1 MIIFGIDPGSRI
13 TGYGIVRCEGS
24 RVLHV
29 DNGAVIPNAN
39 LSPAQRLYFIYS
51 ELLKILDQVRPT
63 VVAVEEVF
71 VANNPRSALTLG
83 QARGVA
89 LAAAAACGLPVVEYS
104 TRHVKQ
110 ALVGYGNATKVQIQ
124 SMVRRLLSLPE
135 SAQAD
140 ASDALAVAI
149 THAHSHRLQL
159 KTNQL

>member
-1 MIIFGIDPGSRI
+1 MIIFGIDPGSRV
-13 TGYGIVRCEGS
+13 TGYGIVACEGS
-24 RVLHV
+24 RLRHL
-29 DNGAVIPNAN
+29 DNGVVAPDPG
-39 LSPAQRLYFIYS
+39 LSPAQRLHYIHT
-51 ELLKILDQVRPT
+51 ELLRLLDHIHPT

-71 VANNPRSALTLG
+71 VAHNPRSAITLG

-89 LAAAAACGLPVVEYS
+89 LAAAAACNLPVVEYS
-104 TRHVKQ
+104 TRLVKQ
-110 ALVGYGNATKVQIQ
+110 ALVGYGNATKEQIQ
-124 SMVRRLLSLPE
+124 SMVRRLLLLPE

>member
-24 RVLHV
+24 RVVHV
-29 DNGAVIPNAN
+29 DNGAVIPSLT
-39 LSPAQRLYFIYS
+39 LSPAQRLHYIHT
-51 ELLKILDQVRPT
+51 ELLKLLDKTQPT

-89 LAAAAACGLPVVEYS
+89 LAAAAACGFPVVEYS
-104 TRHVKQ
+104 TRLVKQ
-110 ALVGYGNATKVQIQ
+110 AIVGYGNATKEQIQ

-135 SAQAD
+135 SAMAD

-149 THAHSHRLQL
+149 THAHSHKLQL

>member
-1 MIIFGIDPGSRI
+1 MIIFGIDPGSRV

-24 RVLHV
+24 RVVHV
-29 DNGAVIPNAN
+29 DNGAVIPSLT
-39 LSPAQRLYFIYS
+39 LSSAQRLHYIHT
-51 ELLKILDQVRPT
+51 ELLKLLDKAQPT

-89 LAAAAACGLPVVEYS
+89 LAAAASCGFPVVEYS
-104 TRHVKQ
+104 TRLVKQ
-110 ALVGYGNATKVQIQ
+110 AIVGYGNATKEQIQ

-135 SAQAD
+135 SAMAD

-149 THAHSHRLQL
+149 THAHSHKLQL
-159 KTNQL
+159 KTKQL

>member
-1 MIIFGIDPGSRI
+1 M
-13 TGYGIVRCEGS
+13 
-24 RVLHV
+24 
-29 DNGAVIPNAN
+29 DNGAVIPRPA
-39 LSPAQRLYFIYS
+39 LSSAQKLHYIYT
-51 ELLKILDQVRPT
+51 ELLKVLDHHRPD

-71 VANNPRSALTLG
+71 VAHNPRSALTLG

-89 LAAAAACGLPVVEYS
+89 LAAAAACNLPVVEYS
-104 TRHVKQ
+104 TRLVKQ
-110 ALVGYGNATKVQIQ
+110 ALVGYGNASKNQIQ

-135 SAQAD
+135 NAMAD

>member
-1 MIIFGIDPGSRI
+1 MIIFGIDPGSRV
-13 TGYGIVRCEGS
+13 TGYGIICCEGS
-24 RVLHV
+24 QVRHV
-29 DNGAVIPNAN
+29 DNGAVIPSPT
-39 LSPAQRLYFIYS
+39 LSPAQRLHYIYT
-51 ELLKILDQVRPT
+51 ELLRLLNQTRPT

-89 LAAAAACGLPVVEYS
+89 LAAAAACALPVVEYS
-104 TRHVKQ
+104 TRLVKQ
-110 ALVGYGNATKVQIQ
+110 AMVGYGNATKEQIQ

-135 SAQAD
+135 SAMAD

>member
-13 TGYGIVRCEGS
+13 TGYGIIRCEGS
-24 RVLHV
+24 RVVHV
-29 DNGAVIPNAN
+29 DNGAVIPSPK
-39 LSPAQRLYFIYS
+39 LSPAQRLHFIHT
-51 ELLKILDQVRPT
+51 ELLKLLDHAQPT

-104 TRHVKQ
+104 TRLVKQ
-110 ALVGYGNATKVQIQ
+110 AMVGYGNATKEQLQ

-135 SAQAD
+135 TAMAD

>member
-1 MIIFGIDPGSRI
+1 MIIFGIDPGSRV

-24 RVLHV
+24 RVLHI
-29 DNGAVIPNAN
+29 DNGAVIPRLA
-39 LSPAQRLYFIYS
+39 LSSAQRLHYIYT
-51 ELLKILDQVRPT
+51 ELLKILDQHRPT

-71 VANNPRSALTLG
+71 IANNPRSALTLG

-89 LAAAAACGLPVVEYS
+89 LAAAAACNLPVVEYS
-104 TRHVKQ
+104 TRLVKQ
-110 ALVGYGNATKVQIQ
+110 ALVGYGNATKEQIQ

-149 THAHSHRLQL
+149 THAHSHRLKL

>member
-1 MIIFGIDPGSRI
+1 M

-29 DNGAVIPNAN
+29 DNGAIIPSPK
-39 LSPAQRLYFIYS
+39 LSPAQRLYFIHT
-51 ELLKILDQVRPT
+51 ELLKLLDHAQPN

-89 LAAAAACGLPVVEYS
+89 LAAAAACGFPVVEYS
-104 TRHVKQ
+104 TRLVKQ
-110 ALVGYGNATKVQIQ
+110 AIVGYGNATKEQIQ

-135 SAQAD
+135 SAMAD

>member
-1 MIIFGIDPGSRI
+1 MIIFGIDPGSRV

-24 RVLHV
+24 RVVHV
-29 DNGAVIPNAN
+29 DNGAVIPSTK
-39 LSPAQRLYFIYS
+39 LSPAQRLHFIHT
-51 ELLKILDQVRPT
+51 ELFKILSHAQPA

-89 LAAAAACGLPVVEYS
+89 LAAAAACGFPVVEYS
-104 TRHVKQ
+104 TRLVKQ
-110 ALVGYGNATKVQIQ
+110 AIVGYGNATKEQIQ

-135 SAQAD
+135 AAMAD

>member
-1 MIIFGIDPGSRI
+1 MIIFGIDPGSRV

-24 RVLHV
+24 RVQHV
-29 DNGAVIPNAN
+29 DNGAVIPNAQ
-39 LSPAQRLYFIYS
+39 LSPAQRLHFIYT
-51 ELLKILDQVRPT
+51 ELVKILDQVRPA

-83 QARGVA
+83 QARGVV

-104 TRHVKQ
+104 TRLVKQ
-110 ALVGYGNATKVQIQ
+110 ALVGYGNATKEQIQ

-135 SAQAD
+135 SAMTD